1 MSADPATRPRTD
13 GERESTYVYGIA
25 GGEQVECPEPLT
37 GVGDPPRPVRA
48 LREGRLTAIVSDCPD
63 HLRPKRRDLMAHQ
76 RVLARIG
83 ERSAVLPMRFGSVS
97 PSDEAVRT
105 VLSEQADR
113 YHEQLE
119 RLTGRVEY
127 NVKAVH
133 REEAVLRLVLADS
146 AELRA
151 LAEAN
156 QAAGGGTYEQ
166 RLRFGELVAGGV
178 REREERDARLVEET
192 LLPLAEESRPGP
204 ESGGWFV
211 NISFLVEK
219 GEGAEELLTAVD
231 ALTGNHP
238 HLELNVHGP
247 LPPYSFVEP

>member
-1 MSADPATRPRTD
+1 MTADPVSRPPTD
-13 GERESTYVYGIA
+13 EEREGTYVYGIA
-25 GGEQVECPEPLT
+25 RGEQVRCPEPLT

-48 LREGRLTAIVSDCPD
+48 LSEGRLTAIVSDCPER
-63 HLRPKRRDLMAHQ
+63 LRPKRRDLMAHQ
-76 RVLARIG
+76 QVLARVG
-83 ERSAVLPMRFGSVS
+83 ESSAVLPMRFGSVS

-105 VLSEQADR
+105 VLSEQAER

-133 REEAVLRLVLADS
+133 REEAVLHLVLADS

-156 QAAGGGTYEQ
+156 RAAGGGTYEQ
-166 RLRFGELVAGGV
+166 RLRFGELVAGSV
-178 REREERDARLVEET
+178 REREERDARLVEEA
-192 LLPLAEESRPGP
+192 LLPLSEESRPGP

-211 NISFLVEK
+211 NMSFLVEK
-219 GEGAEELLTAVD
+219 GEGVDELLSTID
-231 ALTGNHP
+231 ELTGNHP
-238 HLELNVHGP
+238 HMELNVHGP